1 MPWSS
6 LPNILHATLIID
18 LAYLFYVIGSP
29 NSKIIQHPPFTFI
42 WKIRE
47 SWIGFSNNMVSHPNM
62 EMLLNMHK

>member
-18 LAYLFYVIGSP
+18 LANLLHVICSP

-42 WKIRE
+42 SKIWE
-47 SWIGFSNNMVSHPNM
+47 SWIGLSNNMASHPNM